1 MKRIIVDH
9 KKLTQELALALIE
22 KYPQGYGDEDIITF
36 KNARGEW
43 VEAVELCAGETC
55 YLVKISQSLS
65 NLMAD
70 FEILHN
76 NEVRKKAK
84 LYLYSPNITKDKAE
98 QMNFEY
104 VENLEEF
111 IESYNLQKKKIGR
124 LRSSTFI
131 VPYIKSF
138 D

>member
-43 VEAVELCAGETC
+43 IEAVELCAGETC

-76 NEVRKKAK
+76 NADASDIPVGEK
-84 LYLYSPNITKDKAE
+84 
-98 QMNFEY
+98 EY
-104 VENLEEF
+104 DDSLEADFSLE
-111 IESYNLQKKKIGR
+111 
-124 LRSSTFI
+124 
-131 VPYIKSF
+131 